1 MSSSSSSSASLSP
14 LQSQESSDMVAG
26 KTVAIIGGGLAGSE
40 AALQLA
46 KRGVRVTLFEMKPT
60 KKSPAHHEDTLA
72 EIVCSNSFGSLG
84 DTTASGLLK
93 QELDLLQCE
102 LIGLAHQIAVPAG
115 KALAVD
121 RVQFS
126 QRVTERVDANPLI
139 ERRDEEVTDLE
150 SVRHQFDVVIL
161 ATGPLTTDALAQSM
175 SQLIER
181 ERLFFFDAAAP
192 IVTRDSVD
200 MSIAFVQDRYG
211 NQEGEASE
219 AAGDSYI
226 NCPMNKEEYE
236 ALVQFMLTSEKTE
249 LKDFEKKTPFFESCM
264 PVEVIASRG
273 PETLRFGPMK
283 PKGLTDPRT
292 DKMPYA
298 VVQLRQDNRE
308 GTLYNLVGF
317 QTNIKWG
324 DQKTMI
330 QMIPG
335 LGHADVVRFGV
346 MHRNTYLHSPEV
358 LEPTLQLKKHPHVLV
373 AGQLTGTEGYTE
385 SIATGLL
392 AAINAFQLIHDEEP
406 KVLPVDTMLGSLTR
420 YITRDEAVGKSFQP
434 INSNWG
440 ILPPLPD
447 SLGLKRKKDKRERNK
462 HYVERAKASLTQLLT
477 ELGMDSGTLVP
488 MGG

>member
-1 MSSSSSSSASLSP
+1 MTHFT
-14 LQSQESSDMVAG
+14 LQSGTIKHTNVC
-26 KTVAIIGGGLAGSE
+26 VVGGGLAGSE

-46 KRGVRVTLFEMKPT
+46 KRGVDVTLFEMKPT
-60 KKSPAHHEDTLA
+60 KKSPAHHENTLA

-102 LIGLAHQIAVPAG
+102 LIGLAHEIAVPAG

-121 RVQFS
+121 RTQFS
-126 QRVTERVDANPLI
+126 QRVTELIDANPRI
-139 ERRDEEVTDLE
+139 TRVDTEVTDLAALQE
-150 SVRHQFDVVIL
+150 QFEVVIV
-161 ATGPLTTDALAQSM
+161 ATGPLTTDALAQSI
-175 SQLIER
+175 STLIER

-226 NCPMNKEEYE
+226 NCPLSKDEYD
-236 ALVQFMLTSEKTE
+236 ALVQFMLASEKTT
-249 LKDFEKKTPFFESCM
+249 LKDFEKNTPFFESCM
-264 PVEVIASRG
+264 PVEEIARRG

-292 DKMPYA
+292 GKMPHA

-335 LGHADVVRFGV
+335 LQNADVVRFGV

-358 LEPTLQLKKHPHVLV
+358 LLPTLQLKKHPNVLI

-392 AAINAFQLIHDEEP
+392 AAINAVQLLNNKAP
-406 KVLPVDTMLGSLTR
+406 QVLPAETMLGALTR
-420 YITRDEAVGKSFQP
+420 YITRSEAVGKAFQP

-440 ILPPLPD
+440 ILPELPA
-447 SLGLKRKKDKRERNK
+447 SLGLKRKKDKRERNLA
-462 HYVERAKASLTQLLT
+462 YVNRAKEALAQQLD
-477 ELGMDSGTLVP
+477 ELGVENLNIDKLNESIVTV
-488 MGG
+488 